1 MRIWKFIH
9 GTTKYQTFYSFS
21 IRLTKVNPYELKP
34 QLIELLESLGHEV
47 ENLGTDGP
55 DSVDYPDHA
64 HPLASSIE
72 EGRNDL
78 GIAICGSG
86 NGINITL
93 NKHKGIRSALCWN
106 EELADLARQHN
117 DANVVALPARFIS
130 DEIAKRIVQ
139 RFLTAEFEGGRHQR
153 RVDKIACA

>member
-1 MRIWKFIH
+1 MPANQGFMKIGIAGDH
-9 GTTKYQTFYSFS
+9 AA
-21 IRLTKVNPYELKP
+21 YELKP

-47 ENLGTDGP
+47 ENFGTDGP

-130 DEIAKRIVQ
+130 DEMAKRIVQ

>member
-1 MRIWKFIH
+1 MKIGIAGDH
-9 GTTKYQTFYSFS
+9 AA
-21 IRLTKVNPYELKP
+21 YELKP

-47 ENLGTDGP
+47 ENFGTDGP

-72 EGRNDL
+72 EGRNEL

-86 NGINITL
+86 NGINMTL
-93 NKHKGIRSALCWN
+93 NKHEGIRSALCWN

-117 DANVVALPARFIS
+117 DANVVALPARFIT
-130 DEIAKRIVQ
+130 DEMAKRIVQ

-153 RVDKIACA
+153 RVDKIACV

>member
-1 MRIWKFIH
+1 MKIGIAGDH
-9 GTTKYQTFYSFS
+9 AA
-21 IRLTKVNPYELKP
+21 YELKP
-34 QLIELLESLGHEV
+34 QLTELLESLGHEV
-47 ENLGTDGP
+47 ENFGTDGP

-64 HPLASSIE
+64 HPLATSIE
-72 EGRNDL
+72 EGRNEL

-86 NGINITL
+86 NGINMTL
-93 NKHKGIRSALCWN
+93 NKHEGIRSALCWN

-117 DANVVALPARFIS
+117 DANVVALPARFIT
-130 DEIAKRIVQ
+130 DEMAKRIVQ

>member
-1 MRIWKFIH
+1 MKIGIAGDH
-9 GTTKYQTFYSFS
+9 AA
-21 IRLTKVNPYELKP
+21 YELKP

-47 ENLGTDGP
+47 ENFGTDGL

-64 HPLASSIE
+64 HPLASSLE
-72 EGRNDL
+72 EGRNEL

-86 NGINITL
+86 NGINMTL
-93 NKHKGIRSALCWN
+93 NKHEGIRSALCWN

-117 DANVVALPARFIS
+117 DANVVALPARFIT
-130 DEIAKRIVQ
+130 DEMAKRIVQ

>member
-1 MRIWKFIH
+1 MKIGIAGDH
-9 GTTKYQTFYSFS
+9 AA
-21 IRLTKVNPYELKP
+21 YELKP

-47 ENLGTDGP
+47 ENFGTDGP

-72 EGRNDL
+72 EGRNNL

-117 DANVVALPARFIS
+117 DANVVALPARFIT
-130 DEIAKRIVQ
+130 DEMAKRIVQ

>member
-1 MRIWKFIH
+1 MKIGIAGDH
-9 GTTKYQTFYSFS
+9 AA
-21 IRLTKVNPYELKP
+21 YELKP

-47 ENLGTDGP
+47 ENFGTDGL

-72 EGRNDL
+72 EGRNEL

-86 NGINITL
+86 NGINMTL
-93 NKHKGIRSALCWN
+93 NKHEGIRSALCWN

-117 DANVVALPARFIS
+117 DANVVALPARFIT
-130 DEIAKRIVQ
+130 DEMAKRIVQ

>member
-1 MRIWKFIH
+1 MKIGIAGDH
-9 GTTKYQTFYSFS
+9 AA
-21 IRLTKVNPYELKP
+21 YELKP

-47 ENLGTDGP
+47 ENFGTDGP

>member
-1 MRIWKFIH
+1 MKIGIAGDH
-9 GTTKYQTFYSFS
+9 AA
-21 IRLTKVNPYELKP
+21 YELKP

-47 ENLGTDGP
+47 ENFGTDGL

-72 EGRNDL
+72 EGRNEL

-86 NGINITL
+86 NGINMTL
-93 NKHKGIRSALCWN
+93 NKHEGIRSALCWN

-117 DANVVALPARFIS
+117 DANVIALPARFIT
-130 DEIAKRIVQ
+130 DEMAKRIVQ